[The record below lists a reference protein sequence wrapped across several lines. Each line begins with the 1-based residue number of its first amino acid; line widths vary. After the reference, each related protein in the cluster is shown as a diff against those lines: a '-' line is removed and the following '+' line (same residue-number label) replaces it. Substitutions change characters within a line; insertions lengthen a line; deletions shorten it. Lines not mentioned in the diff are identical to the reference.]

1 MRKMLILIPPLGLA
15 ESLGFSY
22 ERYALRQVGEV
33 TGLEDRF
40 YPSTLYST
48 IPIYMSLLD
57 SGDICLRGR

>member
-33 TGLEDRF
+33 TGLEDKGMRDQKRC
-40 YPSTLYST
+40 
-48 IPIYMSLLD
+48 IE
-57 SGDICLRGR
+57 LR